1 MPAVL
6 PSDYTLHR
14 GYPAVESYLHLRR
27 TKEHPQSPTA
37 QQAES
42 ALQGSWYGCYITYT
56 APASASASPTTP
68 NNPTT
73 NPETQET
80 GEVVAM
86 ARLVSDGIYTFHL
99 TDLLIAAD
107 HKYKKLGNVIVA
119 HLRERIREYVTGLG
133 MGGQG
138 EDKEEE
144 AALRCTEVT
153 MLVHAWPEE
162 HEIYYAEGFVEA
174 WPPARGMVLDWR
186 QIDDFDSVE

>member
-6 PSDYTLHR
+6 PPNYTLHQ
-14 GYPAVESYLHLRR
+14 GYPAVESYLHLRH
-27 TKEHPQSPTA
+27 TKEHPKPPTA

-56 APASASASPTTP
+56 APAPPSTPANTTARP
-68 NNPTT
+68 KA
-73 NPETQET
+73 QET

-86 ARLVSDGIYTFHL
+86 ARLISDGTCTFHL

-119 HLRERIREYVTGLG
+119 HLREKIREYVVGLG
-133 MGGQG
+133 MGEKGKEG
-138 EDKEEE
+138 EGE
-144 AALRCTEVT
+144 AALRSTEVT
-153 MLVHAWPEE
+153 MLVYAWPEE

-174 WPPARGMVLDWR
+174 WPPSRGMVLDWR
-186 QIDDFDSVE
+186 QVRDFDFDE